1 MQKIMFRTCSY
12 SETGEY
18 HISVGRGCEDAVVT
32 GRNHKTGVTAAVVC
46 DGAGSCIY
54 AQEGSE
60 ITARTALEVLLNRFD
75 ELYRLKANDFAE
87 ILLTAVCEPLQELAD
102 ERECDIGEFSATLVC
117 AVMSPDGR
125 YLYFHVGDG
134 IVAACDMDGDC
145 RIVSQY
151 YHDIAPNYT
160 TFVTIP
166 DTAYNYGKGRG
177 GVAAFLLTSD
187 GPEYLMTS
195 KEGWLNAQAELLLQ
209 MSIFF
214 SPKRMEQELSDLTT
228 YYKELGMY
236 DDSTYAMLADSR
248 YAPYVFD
255 GMDESLR
262 NLIFYLPEHISKRV
276 TRQMLDC
283 FLLLA
288 AHPEGVPEKMMA
300 RALHTH
306 SKWNTFHKLAGL
318 ITAEAIRL
326 HEGKYYFCL

>member
-1 MQKIMFRTCSY
+1 MQRKIFRTCSY

-18 HISVGRGCEDAVVT
+18 HISWGKGCEDSVVT
-32 GRNHKTGVTAAVVC
+32 GWNQKNGVTAAVVS
-46 DGAGSCIY
+46 DGAGSCQY
-54 AQEGSE
+54 AKVGSE
-60 ITARTALEVLLNRFD
+60 ITARTALETLLERFD
-75 ELYRLKANDFAE
+75 ELYRMKPQDFAE
-87 ILLTAVCEPLQELAD
+87 TLLGSIRELLEARA
-102 ERECDIGEFSATLVC
+102 EELECDIGELSATLVC
-117 AVMSPDGR
+117 AVMAPDGR

-134 IVAACDMDGDC
+134 IVAACDMDGEC
-145 RIVSQY
+145 RIISQY

-177 GVAAFLLTSD
+177 GVAAFMLTSD
-187 GPEYLMTS
+187 GPEYLMTTDA
-195 KEGWLNAQAELLLQ
+195 GWMNAQSELLLQ

-214 SPKRMEQELSDLTT
+214 STQRMEQELSELTT

-236 DDSTYAMLADSR
+236 DDASFAMISDLR

-255 GMDESLR
+255 GMDEALR
-262 NLIFYLPEHISKRV
+262 NLIFYLPERVPRRV
-276 TRQMLDC
+276 TRQMLDA

-306 SKWNTFHKLAGL
+306 TKWNTFHKLAGL
-318 ITAEAIRL
+318 LTAEAIRL
-326 HEGKYYFCL
+326 YQGRYYFCK